1 MPPLKQGDF
10 MSFYMQVKKWLCG
23 AVRRLYRVEV
33 VHPENEPAEGGY
45 LLCANH
51 MSNSDVVV
59 IAACMRKPV
68 YYMAKSELFKVP
80 LVGPLIRAFGA
91 FPVKR
96 GTADVGAIRTA
107 VRLLNEGEAVGYF
120 PQGRRYAGVD
130 PKTTEIKHGAG
141 LIVYRAQARVL
152 PVFLSAKGYKIR
164 MFRKTKL
171 IIGKPV
177 PYEELPYREG
187 TTDEMHAASSEIFQR
202 ILELEETV

>member
-1 MPPLKQGDF
+1 MG
-10 MSFYMQVKKWLCG
+10 FYMQVKKWLSG
-23 AVRRLYRVEV
+23 VVRLLYRVEV
-33 VHPENEPAEGGY
+33 VHPENEPEEGGY

-80 LVGPLIRAFGA
+80 LLGPLIRAF
-91 FPVKR
+91 
-96 GTADVGAIRTA
+96 
-107 VRLLNEGEAVGYF
+107 EAVGYF
-120 PQGRRYAGVD
+120 PQGRRWAGVD

-141 LIVYRAQARVL
+141 LIVYRAHARVL
-152 PVFLSAKGYKIR
+152 PVYLSAKGYKIR

-177 PYEELPYREG
+177 RYEELPFREG
-187 TTDEMHAASSEIFQR
+187 TTEEMHAASAEIFKK
-202 ILELEETV
+202 ILALGEDAE

>member
-1 MPPLKQGDF
+1 MG
-10 MSFYMQVKKWLCG
+10 FYMQVKKWLSG
-23 AVRRLYRVEV
+23 VVRLLYRVEV
-33 VHPENEPAEGGY
+33 VHPENEPEEGGY

-80 LVGPLIRAFGA
+80 LLGPLIRAFGA

-107 VRLLNEGEAVGYF
+107 VKLLSEDEAVGYF
-120 PQGRRYAGVD
+120 PQGRRWAGVD

-141 LIVYRAQARVL
+141 LIVYRAHARVL
-152 PVFLSAKGYKIR
+152 PVYLSAKGYKIR

-177 PYEELPYREG
+177 RYEELPFREG
-187 TTDEMHAASSEIFQR
+187 TTEEMHAASAEIFKR
-202 ILELEETV
+202 ILALGEDAE

>member
-1 MPPLKQGDF
+1 
-10 MSFYMQVKKWLCG
+10 MSFYMQVKKWLSG

-130 PKTTEIKHGAG
+130 PKTTDIKHGAG

-152 PVFLSAKGYKIR
+152 PVFLSAKDYKIR

-187 TTDEMHAASSEIFQR
+187 TTEEMHAASAEIFKK

>member
-1 MPPLKQGDF
+1 
-10 MSFYMQVKKWLCG
+10 MSFYMQVKKLLSG

-130 PKTTEIKHGAG
+130 PKTTDIKHGAG

-152 PVFLSAKGYKIR
+152 PVFLSAKDYKIR

-187 TTDEMHAASSEIFQR
+187 TTEEMHAASAEIFKK

>member
-1 MPPLKQGDF
+1 MCIRD
-10 MSFYMQVKKWLCG
+10 
-23 AVRRLYRVEV
+23 R
-33 VHPENEPAEGGY
+33 
-45 LLCANH
+45 
-51 MSNSDVVV
+51 SNSDVVV

-80 LVGPLIRAFGA
+80 LLGPLIRAFGA

-107 VRLLNEGEAVGYF
+107 VKLLSEDEAVGYF
-120 PQGRRYAGVD
+120 PQGRRWAGVD

-141 LIVYRAQARVL
+141 LIVYRAHARVL
-152 PVFLSAKGYKIR
+152 PVYLSAKGYKIR

-177 PYEELPYREG
+177 RYEELPFREG
-187 TTDEMHAASSEIFQR
+187 TTEEMHAASAEIFKR
-202 ILELEETV
+202 ILALGEDAE